1 MWGLEKGGGFDRG
14 WALKD
19 RYELE
24 DMVEQDASGVTFRAR
39 DRETDQLV
47 SLRRFF
53 PMDSP
58 GSGFVEE
65 EGESYT
71 GTVEALKLVRHP
83 SLCGVLD
90 GGVDEVDGIPY
101 LITEWAEGERLAA
114 LMERGP
120 LTAEQAVAVAGQG
133 LEVLMLLGEVFGE
146 GLEWLEVEPGA
157 VVVNEETGL
166 CRFSICPLQV
176 LGVAKRDGG
185 VKGLGWLVE
194 VGMGWDGRMVPPG
207 AAAGLGGWVAKA
219 KGSDCSVAEAYRGI
233 VTVRSV
239 WTGEVVPELAGPT
252 LIQIAAA
259 ARQRPVVS
267 APMRTYTAPSSGGAG
282 KVLALVFGGVVLLGV
297 GIWLG
302 VEQPW
307 ATPVVAQAGPPRV
320 EHVPLKEAQAKPR
333 GLTAQEKID
342 QRVKE
347 TSAAMGM
354 VVEDKKAT
362 PKTPGPV
369 AQIERPKEDEPE
381 PEPEADPEPVKPK
394 VFGPEDGAALRD
406 WIGEE
411 VVLEAVLLRVRDS
424 TSGKTRYLEFS
435 DEVGQDVVCGRCW
448 PDSGMELKLLKELE
462 GKKLRFSGTAAVEAG
477 TGRIVVHLAGMGD
490 IEEI

>member
-1 MWGLEKGGGFDRG
+1 
-14 WALKD
+14 
-19 RYELE
+19 
-24 DMVEQDASGVTFRAR
+24 MVEQDASGVTFRAR
-39 DRETDQLV
+39 DRETDRPV

-53 PMDSP
+53 PMASP

-65 EGESYT
+65 ERESYA

-101 LITEWAEGERLAA
+101 LITEWAEGESLAA

-120 LTAEQAVAVAGQG
+120 LSAEQAVAVAGQG

-146 GLEWLEVEPGA
+146 GVEWLEVEPGA

-185 VKGLGWLVE
+185 VKGLGCMVE

-207 AAAGLGGWVAKA
+207 TAAGLGGWVAKA
-219 KGSDCSVAEAYRGI
+219 KGGDWSVAEAYRGI

-239 WTGEVVPELAGPT
+239 WTGEAVPEAAGPT
-252 LIQIAAA
+252 RIQIPAATPQ
-259 ARQRPVVS
+259 RQVVP
-267 APMRTYTAPSSGGAG
+267 APLRTYTAPSSGGAG
-282 KVLALVFGGVVLLGV
+282 KVMALVFGGVVLLGV

-307 ATPVVAQAGPPRV
+307 ATPVVAQTGPPRV

-342 QRVKE
+342 QRVRE
-347 TSAAMGM
+347 TSEAMGM
-354 VVEDKKAT
+354 VVEEKEAK
-362 PKTPGPV
+362 PRPSNRPEPV
-369 AQIERPKEDEPE
+369 ARIERPEEDEPE
-381 PEPEADPEPVKPK
+381 PEPVKPK

-406 WIGEE
+406 WVGEE
-411 VVLEAVLLRVRDS
+411 VVLEAVLFRVRDS
-424 TSGKTRYLEFS
+424 SSGKTRYLEFS
-435 DEVGQDVVCGRCW
+435 DEVGQDAVCGRCW
-448 PDSGMELKLLKELE
+448 PDSGMELDALKELE

-477 TGRIVVHLAGMGD
+477 TGRIVVHLTAMRQ